1 MCPPSSVRQT
11 VEFPVEGMDC
21 GGCAREIEEA
31 LRALSGVTVVK
42 VSLEDAKA
50 IVQID
55 PAQVRPEM
63 LHEAVKDAGFEVP
76 R

>member
-21 GGCAREIEEA
+21 EIEEA
-31 LRALSGVTVVK
+31 LRALSGVTVVQ